1 MTTPAITPE
10 EPLVDVL
17 RAGKNWLNG
26 SSCCGQKDSV
36 GTCAA
41 PACIFGEALKY
52 FHLAADEIDRQTS
65 MRQAAEAR
73 IERLE
78 AALRPLAQARCTGP
92 GAFNRADLSDEDFER
107 ARAALEG
114 ETK

>member
-17 RAGKNWLNG
+17 RAGATWLNG
-26 SSCCGQKDSV
+26 SRCCGQKDSG

-41 PACIFGEALKY
+41 PACIFGEAIKY
-52 FHLAADEIDRQTS
+52 FHLAADEIDRQMS

-78 AALRPLAQARCTGP
+78 KGLHQVIDAAISFQDDGLTCKEQVVL
-92 GAFNRADLSDEDFER
+92 R